1 MDRNFHVELKQL
13 KEKLVLMAEKAMH
26 NTSRAM
32 EALTRRDATIANEVI
47 EADREIDTLEVEIDQ
62 TAVRYMTLYQPV
74 SADMRLIAVAIKT
87 SHDIE
92 RIGDE
97 ASSIAKRVGRILN
110 SAANGQNLPENLVSI
125 PQAAGL
131 AVEMLRDAIEAFIE
145 EDVEKCVSIIRSDK
159 QVDSMNRSNF
169 QGFTSMLT
177 EGGEQTETILELV
190 FISKSIERIADHA
203 TNIAE
208 EVIYLHSGQEVR
220 HAGIKRGNNP
230 PPGIS

>member
-1 MDRNFHVELKQL
+1 MDRNFHNELKLL
-13 KEKLVLMAEKAMH
+13 KDNIVLMAEKAMH

-32 EALTRRDATIANEVI
+32 EALSLRDAGIANEVI
-47 EADREIDTLEVEIDQ
+47 EADRGIDELELQIDQ
-62 TAVRYMTLYQPV
+62 AAVRYMTLYQPV
-74 SADMRLIAVAIKT
+74 SSDMRLIAVAIKT

-110 SAANGQNLPENLVSI
+110 ATANGQDLPENLVSI
-125 PQAAGL
+125 PQAAKI
-131 AVEMLRDAIEAFIE
+131 AVEMLRDAIEALIE
-145 EDVEKCVSIIRSDK
+145 EDIEKCVAIIRQDK

-169 QGFTSMLT
+169 QGFTNMLA
-177 EGGEQTETILELV
+177 EGGDQTEILLELV

-220 HAGIKRGNNP
+220 HAGIKKGNRP
-230 PPGIS
+230 LGDS

>member
-1 MDRNFHVELKQL
+1 MDRNFHIELKQL

-32 EALTRRDATIANEVI
+32 EALTRQDAAIANEVI

-110 SAANGQNLPENLVSI
+110 SVAHGQDLPDNLVSI

-169 QGFTSMLT
+169 QGFTSMLS